1 MNATLSL
8 HGVTAVTISDEKKHD
23 STIWREVEI
32 TTESGRMV
40 LAVFPSDDGMTI
52 IEEKKQ

>member
-8 HGVTAVTISDEKKHD
+8 HGVTAVTISAEKTHD
-23 STIWREVEI
+23 NTIWREVEI